1 MAGDAKRP
9 SSYSMVTIMKRFSVT
24 LFLLL
29 TVTGAMSTAGSAR
42 QPAGSRA
49 MTIEDLLAVIRVADP
64 QLAPDGRSV
73 AFVRTTTDAKTG
85 ARNADIWT
93 VPTKGGEAKSLI
105 AGDKSENTPRFSAD
119 GRRLAFIST
128 RDGAAQV
135 YVADADGS
143 DVRKITDLAMGVQ
156 PPLVI
161 SADGSKVAFVSDVYP
176 DCTSEDCNKT
186 KNEQAEKNPVKAHHI
201 TRLLY
206 RHWDEWR
213 ENVRH
218 HVFVADVDGRRVID
232 LTPGDFD
239 SPPTQQEDAAIA
251 FSPDGGELA
260 FVSNREGADK
270 EAWTTNNDVFLVATS
285 GGQARKLT
293 ANPAADVQPEYSPD
307 GRTIYVRAQRR
318 PGCESDR
325 WYLDAYD
332 RATAAR
338 RTLFETP
345 DLSAGDYT
353 LSKDGKSI
361 WFTAGQDG
369 RENLFTVPSAG
380 GAPTRFLEGGA
391 ISAPQAGDGFVVFSE
406 SSLTAPAELV
416 LVNEGSTE
424 ARRRTPLTHQ
434 NASLSK
440 DVAFSKPQ
448 SLTVPGAGGTP
459 IQYWL
464 LTPPNFDAAGKY
476 PVVFLIH
483 GGPQGAWED
492 AWSHRWNPA
501 LWAAQG
507 WVVAAPNPR
516 GSTGFGQKFVDDI
529 SGDWGGKVMT
539 DLDAVFNAVAK
550 MPFADTSRMGIAGA
564 SYGGYAVNWII
575 GHTNR
580 FKAAVSHDGVFNL
593 DSMSMSTEELWF
605 PEWEFGGRSW
615 DTKARAQFAKW
626 SPHLFAHNIKT
637 PTLIITNELDFRV
650 PVDQGMQLFTV
661 LRRNSVPAEMI
672 VFPDEGHWVL
682 KANNSRYWH
691 QSVFGW
697 MEKHLNGGSGTAAA
711 AGPPAPAAASR

>member
-1 MAGDAKRP
+1 
-9 SSYSMVTIMKRFSVT
+9 MVKLMKRLSVIVC
-24 LFLLL
+24 LLA
-29 TVTGAMSTAGSAR
+29 TAAAATSIAVTAQSTS
-42 QPAGSRA
+42 GSRA
-49 MTIEDLLAVIRVADP
+49 MTIEDLLGVIRVTDP

-73 AFVRTTTDAKTG
+73 AFVRTTTDLKTG

-93 VPTKGGEAKSLI
+93 VSTTGGDARPLI
-105 AGDKSENTPRFSAD
+105 GGDKSENTPRFSAD
-119 GRRLAFIST
+119 GKRLAFIST
-128 RDGAAQV
+128 RDGAPQV
-135 YVADADGS
+135 YIADADGS
-143 DVRKITDLAMGVQ
+143 DARKITDLAMGVQ

-176 DCTSEDCNKT
+176 ECAGEECNK
-186 KNEQAEKNPVKAHHI
+186 KKSEEAEKNPVKAHRL

-218 HVFVADVDGRRVID
+218 HVFVADLSSRRVTD

-251 FSPDGGELA
+251 FSPDGSEVA

-270 EAWTTNNDVFLVATS
+270 EAWTTNNDVFLVPVS
-285 GGQARKLT
+285 GGQPRKLT
-293 ANPAADVQPEYSPD
+293 TNPAADVQPVYSAD
-307 GRTIYVRAQRR
+307 GRTIFVRGQRR
-318 PGCESDR
+318 AGFESDR

-332 RATAAR
+332 RASGAR
-338 RTLFETP
+338 RTVFETP
-345 DLSAGDYT
+345 DLSVDDYT
-353 LSKDGKSI
+353 LSKSGKLI
-361 WFTAGQDG
+361 WFTAGQNG
-369 RENLFTVPSAG
+369 RQHLFFVSAAG
-380 GAPTRFLEGGA
+380 GTPARHVEGGA
-391 ISAPQAGDGFVVFSE
+391 ISSPQGGDGHVVFSK
-406 SSLTAPAELV
+406 SSLTSPAELM
-416 LVNEGSTE
+416 LVSADGSDNVRHVE
-424 ARRRTPLTHQ
+424 LTQQ
-434 NASLSK
+434 NAALRK
-440 DVAFSKPQ
+440 DVAFGKPQ

-464 LTPPNFDAAGKY
+464 LTPPDFDASRKY

-483 GGPQGAWED
+483 GGPQGAWQD

-516 GSTGFGQKFVDDI
+516 GSTGFGQKFVDEI

-550 MPFADTSRMGIAGA
+550 MPFADASRMGIAGA
-564 SYGGYAVNWII
+564 SYGGYAVNWIV
-575 GHTNR
+575 GHSNR

-593 DSMSMSTEELWF
+593 ESMSMSTEELWF
-605 PEWEFGGRSW
+605 PEWEFGGRPW
-615 DTKARAQFAKW
+615 DAKARAQFAKW

-650 PVDQGMQLFTV
+650 PVDQGMQMFTV
-661 LRRNSVPAEMI
+661 LRRNGVPAEMI

-691 QSVFGW
+691 QAVFAW
-697 MEKHLNGGSGTAAA
+697 MKKYLTTS
-711 AGPPAPAAASR
+711 S